1 MEDNFKV
8 AMGMLICPICGKVI
22 EDDNVILMNTELTKQ
37 AAENV
42 EKLHNQVVGVSENAC
57 EDCVNNSE
65 KAFFILE
72 MNEEEK
78 QPTGRYVGISKE
90 SEFYTNFKNDFK
102 DFILTTQNNVEYSY
116 VDREIFGQLFG
127 NVTFETSN

>member
-8 AMGMLICPICGKVI
+8 GMGMLICPICGKVI
-22 EDDNVILMNTELTKQ
+22 EDDSVILMNTELTKQ
-37 AAENV
+37 AAKNV

-90 SEFYTNFKNDFK
+90 SEFYANFKNDFK
-102 DFILTTQNNVEYSY
+102 DFILTTQNNVKYSY
-116 VDREIFGQLFG
+116 MDREVFGQLFE
-127 NVTFETSN
+127 NVTFKSPN

>member
-8 AMGMLICPICGKVI
+8 GMGKLICPICGKII
-22 EDDNVILMNTELTKQ
+22 EDDSVIFINTTLTKQ
-37 AAENV
+37 EAEKV
-42 EKLHNQVVGVSENAC
+42 EKLHNQVVGFSDNAC

-78 QPTGRYVGISKE
+78 QPTGRYIGVVKE

-102 DFILTTQNNVEYSY
+102 DFILTTKNNVGYAY
-116 VDREIFGQLFG
+116 IDRELFNQLFG
-127 NVTFETSN
+127 KEFLESSN